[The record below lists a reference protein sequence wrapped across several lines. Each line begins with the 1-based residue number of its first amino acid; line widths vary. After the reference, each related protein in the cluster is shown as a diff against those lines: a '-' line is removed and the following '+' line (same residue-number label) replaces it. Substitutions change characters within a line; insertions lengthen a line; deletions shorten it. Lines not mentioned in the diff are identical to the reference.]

1 MSDPKQSSRRV
12 HAMRP
17 VRMIFWW
24 SSKGIELDLNLDTLK
39 REILDYLESREFAV
53 FRSAPGTLDGT
64 QMVLWDAE
72 NYPDYQMF
80 LETAAKLG
88 VKLILFATRE
98 FGSSDI
104 DDLGEQLE
112 TLTIDRDDQREYQ
125 SRLGKLRKYE
135 GQTCSLELA
144 FNHEQRLYV
153 YEIQPDWFEEFLTV
167 EDEIAAS
174 MAEEDLDEGESLGGY
189 FSKN

>member
-1 MSDPKQSSRRV
+1 
-12 HAMRP
+12 
-17 VRMIFWW
+17 
-24 SSKGIELDLNLDTLK
+24 
-39 REILDYLESREFAV
+39 V
-53 FRSAPGTLDGT
+53 FRSSPGTLDGS

-80 LETAAKLG
+80 LEAATKVG

-98 FGSSDI
+98 FTPEDTSD
-104 DDLGEQLE
+104 LLEQLDE
-112 TLTIDRDDQREYQ
+112 MELDRDQVRDYQ
-125 SRLGKLRKYE
+125 NRLRDLRRYE

-144 FNHEQRLYV
+144 FNHDSRLYV
-153 YEIQPDWFEEFLTV
+153 YELQPDWYEEYLNI

-174 MAEEDLDEGESLGGY
+174 VSDEDLNGGDSLGGY

>member
-1 MSDPKQSSRRV
+1 
-12 HAMRP
+12 
-17 VRMIFWW
+17 MIFWW

-39 REILDYLESREFAV
+39 REILDYLETREFAV
-53 FRSAPGTLDGT
+53 FRSAPGTLDGS

-98 FGSSDI
+98 FGADDI

>member
-1 MSDPKQSSRRV
+1 
-12 HAMRP
+12 
-17 VRMIFWW
+17 MIFWW
-24 SSKGIELDLNLDTLK
+24 SSEGDQPQLEDRGTPLDLNLDTLK
-39 REILDYLESREFAV
+39 REILTYLEGRDYAV
-53 FRSAPGTLDGT
+53 FRSAPGTLDGS

-80 LETAAKLG
+80 LEAASKVG

-98 FGSSDI
+98 FTAEDI
-104 DDLGEQLE
+104 SEILEQIEEMTLERDQQRDYQNRLRDL
-112 TLTIDRDDQREYQ
+112 RR
-125 SRLGKLRKYE
+125 YE

-144 FNHEQRLYV
+144 FNHDSRLYV
-153 YEIQPDWFEEFLTV
+153 YELQPDWYEDFLTI

-174 MAEEDLDEGESLGGY
+174 MAEDDLDEGGSLGGY